1 MLKSIAKVGQ
11 LEVLN
16 IEACR
21 GSPQWLSSLEP
32 LKQLRLLNLIGFVDQ
47 YKSISPE
54 LIRDNLK
61 IKIKT
66 LLQSSEP
73 LLGGRAFPHSILCQ
87 AISYLDVD
95 AVRKLSKSH
104 SEEIFKIFP
113 ESNQGIIHYVCD
125 SPTVDIVKKFEIC
138 NILAEINPMSV
149 IKQNTKILLTPVHY
163 LFGAITT
170 HINEGKDVSALIHI
184 ARRWLSFNFNNN
196 L

>member
-66 LLQSSEP
+66 LLQSSDP
-73 LLGGRAFPHSILCQ
+73 LRWT
-87 AISYLDVD
+87 
-95 AVRKLSKSH
+95 RLSS
-104 SEEIFKIFP
+104 
-113 ESNQGIIHYVCD
+113 
-125 SPTVDIVKKFEIC
+125 
-138 NILAEINPMSV
+138 
-149 IKQNTKILLTPVHY
+149 
-163 LFGAITT
+163 
-170 HINEGKDVSALIHI
+170 
-184 ARRWLSFNFNNN
+184 
-196 L
+196 